1 MADLKYYKVD
11 PATGR
16 KVIVSLKDVSPYW
29 LYDTKVVRTTDTTV
43 SFFSNIDANNPVATD
58 MLQPNQ
64 LPNGWKFIMYAIRV
78 VPDFN
83 ASADDV
89 ATLVFNSIVEFK
101 KEGAEIFKAPTFVFN
116 AGAGVYGANTTT
128 TNGYP
133 SAQAVLMLPLQ
144 IELLGS
150 QPFEF
155 SLIKDTNLNN
165 DVEVKME
172 LDGIIYRNIPSA

>member
-1 MADLKYYKVD
+1 MAGLRYIKVD

-29 LYDTKVVRTTDTTV
+29 LYDSKTVHTTDRTV
-43 SFFSNIDANNPVATD
+43 SFFSQVNANDPVSTD

-64 LPNGWKFIMYAIRV
+64 LPQGWKFIMNAIRII
-78 VPDFN
+78 PDFN

-89 ATLVFNSIVEFK
+89 ATLIFNSIMEFK
-101 KEGAEIFKAPTFVFN
+101 KEGAEIFKAPAIVFN
-116 AGAGVYGANTTT
+116 AGAGIYGGNTT

-133 SAQAVLMLPLQ
+133 STQAVLMLPLQ
-144 IELLGS
+144 IELKGS

-155 SLIKDTNLNN
+155 SLIKDVNLNN
-165 DVEVKME
+165 DVEVKVE
-172 LDGIIYRNIPSA
+172 LDGIIYRNVVSA

>member
-1 MADLKYYKVD
+1 MAGLKYVKVD
-11 PATGR
+11 PATGKR
-16 KVIVSLKDVSPYW
+16 VIVSLKDVSPYW
-29 LYDTKVVRTTDTTV
+29 LYDTKTVQTTDRVV
-43 SFFSNIDANNPVATD
+43 SFFSQVDANNPIATD
-58 MLQPNQ
+58 MLQPSQ
-64 LPNGWKFIMYAIRV
+64 LPQGWKFVMYAIRV

-89 ATLVFNSIVEFK
+89 ATLTYNSIIEFK

-116 AGAGVYGANTTT
+116 AGAGVYGSTNTT

-133 SAQAVLMLPLQ
+133 STQAVLMLPLQ
-144 IELLGS
+144 IELKGS

-165 DVEVKME
+165 DVEVKMQ
-172 LDGIIYRNIPSA
+172 LDGIIYRNIVSA